1 MCSFCSSVCFYGL
14 LDGWAVTFSSLD
26 VRVVNVFRTTAL
38 LWLNIKIFIYLP
50 IQNRRCQLMIYNH
63 LWFFVFHF
71 LLLTGLFWLSYFI
84 FTFKNFFIVFLWI
97 VHIRH
102 MFWWPLNNLML
113 AILVQVVEV
122 GLLQIIFVSTHFR
135 RSLTNFWCHL
145 FPMIMIMLF
154 TFHNSVCYFNLLLN
168 QILKIMLQYSVLI
181 IILLFRLLLF
191 NLADEWVLDVVFF
204 LHVLFVVPGLLLFLI
219 LIFISTKTGVSLF
232 FRSINGFGCIFK
244 PLDKELKLASL
255 KEELENHT
263 KHLPWTLIALINSYL
278 WQEAR
283 HGDGHLFLLL
293 VCLELQ
299 NFLDDISL
307 NLT

>member
-102 MFWWPLNNLML
+102 IFRWPLNNLML

-154 TFHNSVCYFNLLLN
+154 TFHMIFNS
-168 QILKIMLQYSVLI
+168 
-181 IILLFRLLLF
+181 
-191 NLADEWVLDVVFF
+191 
-204 LHVLFVVPGLLLFLI
+204 
-219 LIFISTKTGVSLF
+219 
-232 FRSINGFGCIFK
+232 
-244 PLDKELKLASL
+244 
-255 KEELENHT
+255 
-263 KHLPWTLIALINSYL
+263 
-278 WQEAR
+278 
-283 HGDGHLFLLL
+283 
-293 VCLELQ
+293 
-299 NFLDDISL
+299 
-307 NLT
+307 LTN